1 MERTLATKP
10 GVSAPAWRNL
20 VAAVA
25 AIAIFGFA
33 LGLMFPLLS
42 LILAER
48 GFSDVR
54 KNKDYGGIERVVS
67 GVL

>member
-25 AIAIFGFA
+25 AIAIFG
-33 LGLMFPLLS
+33 LLS
-42 LILAER
+42 
-48 GFSDVR
+48 G
-54 KNKDYGGIERVVS
+54 
-67 GVL
+67 